1 MADKRRIMIVFA
13 IAVLFAVFVFAVIEA
28 VYPSPK
34 YEDFCG
40 RGAEIY
46 PPKNVNCTDVG
57 PLTGQ
62 DENCQNEKGY
72 LKPIYNEQGCIASY
86 ECDLCSGKFNDA
98 QDKYNQYLFYIS
110 AILSL
115 IAIFLGLYL
124 PKEKNELNE
133 SIGSGFMLG
142 GIFALFFG
150 TIRSFVSLGRFI
162 RPVAILFELI
172 LIIYI
177 AYKKLGKK

>member
-1 MADKRRIMIVFA
+1 MIVFA
-13 IAVLFAVFVFAVIEA
+13 IAVLFAVFVFAIIEA
-28 VYPSPK
+28 AYPSPK
-34 YEDFCG
+34 WEDYCG
-40 RGAEIY
+40 YGESNY
-46 PPKNVNCTDVG
+46 KPTNVNCVDVG
-57 PLTGQ
+57 PLAGQ
-62 DENCQNEKGY
+62 EQECNNQKGY
-72 LKPIYNEQGCIASY
+72 LKPIYNEQGCITKY
-86 ECDLCSGKFNDA
+86 ECDLCQKEFSDA

-110 AILSL
+110 AVLAL

-150 TIRSFVSLGRFI
+150 TMRSFVSLGRFV
-162 RPVAILFELI
+162 RPVVILVELI